1 MISMIGKIKRFVKK
15 LFYSHRCDEETYL
28 AHLRSGGAEIGE
40 RVRIFDPQSTV
51 LDATRPFL
59 LKIGDDVQITS
70 GVTILTHGYDWSVL
84 KGVYGDVLGSAGEVV
99 IGNNCFIGMHTTI
112 LKGVHIGDNCI
123 IGANSLVNKDIP
135 SGYVAAGNPAKP
147 IMTVEDYYQK
157 RVNAQ
162 LAEAQ
167 EVYRCYVERV
177 GKEPPIDIFDEFFWL
192 FQPRSEEALT
202 DGQYAK
208 MCLLGNYKASLQKFL
223 LENPHFSDYAAFLR
237 YMKDSYR
244 PTIDTEK
251 E

>member
-1 MISMIGKIKRFVKK
+1 MIGKLKRFVKK
-15 LFYSHRCDEETYL
+15 LFYSHRCDEETYIAYL
-28 AHLRSGGAEIGE
+28 KRGGAEIGE
-40 RVRIFDPQSTV
+40 RVRIFDPPTTI

-70 GVTILTHGYDWSVL
+70 GVTVLTHGYDWSVL

-147 IMTVEDYYQK
+147 IMKVEDYYQK
-157 RVNAQ
+157 RLDAQ
-162 LAEAQ
+162 LAEAK

-177 GKEPPIDIFDEFFWL
+177 GKEPPIEIFDEFFWL
-192 FQPRSEEALT
+192 FQPREENLLT
-202 DGQYAK
+202 EGQRTK
-208 MCLLGNYKASLQKFL
+208 MRLVGNYEASLQKFL
-223 LENPHFSDYAAFLR
+223 SEAPRFSGYEAFLS
-237 YMKDSYR
+237 YMKD
-244 PTIDTEK
+244 TTADAEK